1 MYIDKID
8 VVLFLF
14 FFFQAEDGIRDG
26 RVTGVQTCALPI
38 YPAARHARADAAA
51 LRAGAPAPRADRAEQ
66 EVPRLRRRADA
77 QRQDPEV
84 SRQGALGSG
93 GGQRGR
99 RRCAGRGDSGGT
111 GWHAGGARTE
121 PNTEK
126 ELSAPLT
133 RSAAVAA
140 EQLQELLLVEHRHT
154 ELLGP
159 CELRTR
165 LAPGDDVAGLLR
177 HARGHLG
184 AARGERLLGLLAGH
198 AGERAG
204 DDEGAP
210 GERAGAAGRGL
221 QIRPRHTFI
230 A

>member
-1 MYIDKID
+1 MP
-8 VVLFLF
+8 
-14 FFFQAEDGIRDG
+14 G
-26 RVTGVQTCALPI
+26 
-38 YPAARHARADAAA
+38 PAAAWLPCTILRKPGTESIRRPATSGRSASVSSRRLPEAGLQAWT
-51 LRAGAPAPRADRAEQ
+51 RAGKASCCRTSSP
-66 EVPRLRRRADA
+66 
-77 QRQDPEV
+77 
-84 SRQGALGSG
+84 
-93 GGQRGR
+93 
-99 RRCAGRGDSGGT
+99 RRCARWWRGVSSSGRKIVRRYLSSTPGS
-111 GWHAGGARTE
+111 AGNLPD

-140 EQLQELLLVEHRHT
+140 EQLQELLLVQHRHT